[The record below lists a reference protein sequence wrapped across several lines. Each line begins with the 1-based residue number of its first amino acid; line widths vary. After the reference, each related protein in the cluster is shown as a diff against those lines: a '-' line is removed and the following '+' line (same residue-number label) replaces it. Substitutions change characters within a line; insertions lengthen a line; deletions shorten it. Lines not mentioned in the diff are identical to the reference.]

1 MPYTLVLNS
10 SNVIGS
16 NNSIFK
22 YNFINGSFIVN
33 TDSEICISQVVIPYS
48 WFNINKTF
56 YTNST
61 LQYKFPNGSTNNTYT
76 VIFPDGYYSVSDLN
90 HYLQLYMVSQNQY
103 FYSSTAGTNL
113 YYIQI
118 VTNTTYYSNQ
128 IIIYNVPTTLPSG
141 YSLPST
147 VINGFT
153 YTGFNCNTTT
163 AGSVGSV
170 SSFFPSSTITP
181 QVIIPAYTGIYGL
194 GSIIGFLGGT
204 YPITQQSTSYN
215 VLSNTIPNATPVNSI
230 VVRSDIVSN
239 PCAMPSDILDTFSIN
254 TTFGSNIIY
263 TPPYEK
269 WVSIQAGTYNSLTIA
284 FQDQNFNTLQSNDP
298 NILIALLLRQGSTI
312 SKPQQPAPHIN
323 RIVSPLVKQLDFK
336 DEKQIYKELDD

>member
-22 YNFINGSFIVN
+22 YNFINGSFVVN
-33 TDSEICISQVVIPYS
+33 ADSEISISQVVIPYS

-56 YTNST
+56 YTNAT

-128 IIIYNVPTTLPSG
+128 IIIYNVPTVLPSG
-141 YSLPST
+141 YSLPSN

-170 SSFFPSSTITP
+170 SSFFPNATITP
-181 QVIIPAYTGIYGL
+181 QVIIPAYTGIYGI
-194 GSIIGFLGGT
+194 GSIIGFSGGT

-230 VVRSDIVSN
+230 VSN
-239 PCAMPSDILDTFSIN
+239 PWTMPFDILDIFRI
-254 TTFGSNIIY
+254 NII
-263 TPPYEK
+263 
-269 WVSIQAGTYNSLTIA
+269 
-284 FQDQNFNTLQSNDP
+284 
-298 NILIALLLRQGSTI
+298 
-312 SKPQQPAPHIN
+312 
-323 RIVSPLVKQLDFK
+323 
-336 DEKQIYKELDD
+336 

>member
-22 YNFINGSFIVN
+22 YNFINGSFVVN
-33 TDSEICISQVVIPYS
+33 ENSEICVSQIVIPYS

-56 YTNST
+56 YTNAT
-61 LQYKFPNGSTNNTYT
+61 LQYKFPNGSSSNTYT
-76 VIFPDGYYSVSDLN
+76 VTFPDGFYSVNDLN

-141 YSLPST
+141 YLLPSN
-147 VINGFT
+147 VVNGFT

-163 AGSVGSV
+163 AGSSGSG

-181 QVIIPAYTGIYGL
+181 QVIIPTYTGIFGL
-194 GSIIGFLGGT
+194 GSIIGFLPGT
-204 YPITQQSTSYN
+204 YPITAQSTSYN
-215 VLSNTIPNATPVNSI
+215 VLSNRIPNATPVNSI

-239 PCAMPSDILDTFSIN
+239 SCAMPSDILDTFSIN
-254 TTFGSNIIY
+254 ASFGSNIIY

-269 WVSIQAGTYNSLTIA
+269 WVSIQPGTYNSLTVT
-284 FQDQNFNTLQSNDP
+284 FQDQNFSTLQSNDP
-298 NILIALLLRQGSTI
+298 NVLIALLLRQGSI
-312 SKPQQPAPHIN
+312 IDKPQPPPHIN
-323 RIVSPLVKQLDFK
+323 RIVSPSVKQLDFK
-336 DEKQIYKELDD
+336 DEKKNYIELDE